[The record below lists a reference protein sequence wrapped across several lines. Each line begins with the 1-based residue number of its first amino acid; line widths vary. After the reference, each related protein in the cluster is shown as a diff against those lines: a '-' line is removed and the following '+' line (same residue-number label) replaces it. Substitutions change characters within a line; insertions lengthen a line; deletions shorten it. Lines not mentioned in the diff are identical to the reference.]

1 MLIMKQKIWV
11 CTSLK
16 RDKNFKEAI
25 KRQGRPNEYESA
37 IVSIIKDA
45 PQGTHLTAPE
55 VFTKAQAL
63 GLPVSISTVYRTLH
77 RLKTV
82 GNVSTV
88 SGDRKIRYE
97 AADGS
102 PEHDHLICLGC
113 GLTIEFIDK
122 RLPTFGQTVAKRKG
136 FLVIKSRF
144 DILGYCENCRKSSN
158 EDKKTKLKE
167 HWQSAANVLGE
178 SISLIEELSECN
190 PEDDKLTTLI
200 AINQLA
206 IENLTAALENCQ
218 TADKLLNRRLKGID
232 L

>member
-1 MLIMKQKIWV
+1 MKRNK
-11 CTSLK
+11 T
-16 RDKNFKEAI
+16 FKEAI

-45 PQGTHLTAPE
+45 PQGTHLTAPD
-55 VFTKAQAL
+55 VFAKAQEL

-97 AADGS
+97 AADGG
-102 PEHDHLICLGC
+102 PEHDHLICLSC
-113 GLTIEFIDK
+113 GLTIEFVDQ

-136 FLVIKSRF
+136 FSVIKSRF
-144 DILGYCENCRKSSN
+144 DILGYCENCLKSSN
-158 EDKKTKLKE
+158 EDKKTKIKE
-167 HWQSAANVLGE
+167 HWQSAASSLEE
-178 SISLIEELSECN
+178 SISLIEQLSQDDPNDGRLSE
-190 PEDDKLTTLI
+190 LI
-200 AINQLA
+200 ANNQLV
-206 IENLTAALENCQ
+206 IEQLAEALENCQ
-218 TADKLLNRRLKGID
+218 TADKLLNRSFKGID

>member
-1 MLIMKQKIWV
+1 LNRNKI
-11 CTSLK
+11 L
-16 RDKNFKEAI
+16 KEAI

-55 VFTKAQAL
+55 VFVKAQEL

-82 GNVSTV
+82 GNVSTI

-97 AADGS
+97 AADGG

-113 GLTIEFIDK
+113 GLTIEFIDD
-122 RLPTFGQTVAKRKG
+122 RLPSFGQIVAKRKG
-136 FLVIKSRF
+136 FSLIKSRF

-158 EDKKTKLKE
+158 EDKKAKLKE
-167 HWQSAANVLGE
+167 QWQSATNLMKEAL
-178 SISLIEELSECN
+178 SLIVELSDRN
-190 PEDDKLTTLI
+190 FEDDKLPTLI
-200 AINQLA
+200 ANNQLA
-206 IENLTAALENCQ
+206 IENLAEALENCQ
-218 TADKLLNRRLKGID
+218 TADKLLNRGLQGID

>member
-1 MLIMKQKIWV
+1 
-11 CTSLK
+11 LK
-16 RDKNFKEAI
+16 RDETLKEEI
-25 KRQGRPNEYESA
+25 KRQGRPNEYEAA

-55 VFTKAQAL
+55 VFAKAQEA

-97 AADGS
+97 AAEGG

-113 GLTIEFIDK
+113 GLTIEFIDD
-122 RLPTFGQTVAKRKG
+122 RLHNFGESVAKRKE
-136 FLVIKSRF
+136 FLPIKSRF

-158 EDKKTKLKE
+158 DDKKTKLKE
-167 HWQSAANVLGE
+167 QWQSAANIIEETLA
-178 SISLIEELSECN
+178 LIEELNLSN
-190 PEDDKLTTLI
+190 LEDQKLLDFI
-200 AINQLA
+200 SKNQLV
-206 IENLTAALENCQ
+206 IEQLSEALENCQ
-218 TADKLLNRRLKGID
+218 TAAKLLNRGL
-232 L
+232 